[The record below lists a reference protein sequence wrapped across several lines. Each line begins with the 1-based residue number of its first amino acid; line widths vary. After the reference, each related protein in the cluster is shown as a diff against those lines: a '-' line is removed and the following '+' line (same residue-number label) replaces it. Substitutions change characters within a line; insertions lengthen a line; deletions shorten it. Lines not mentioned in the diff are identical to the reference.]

1 MTESIKRPR
10 AEVNSTHE
18 QKYYRISDIAK
29 LLGIGVSTAWKYV
42 RDGKLPQAH
51 AKLSPKVTVWLK
63 DDIDKSIEELVS
75 NPNPENDAV
84 NFRESA

>member
-18 QKYYRISDIAK
+18 TKYLRINDVAK
-29 LLGIGVSTAWKYV
+29 QLGIGVSTAWKYV

-63 DDIDKSIEELVS
+63 SDIDKAIEELVS
-75 NPNPENDAV
+75 NPNPENDVV